1 MERFHCRSPIKQEA
15 IVDIIDDNL
24 QDSNMAT
31 RMRARAVSAD
41 AGSDAYHVLRE
52 AIVNGQFHP
61 NERLVEASVATQLG
75 VGRTAIR
82 AALVR
87 LDQEGLVT
95 LELNRGARVRLISDL
110 EALEIEEVRATLEA
124 MLARRAATRATP
136 ANLRQLRQVIVDMRE
151 RVANKDA
158 LGYSELNAQFH
169 QLIWV
174 AADHQTT
181 SRLVGGLK
189 SQSIRFQFQTIMRPG
204 RTERSLREHE
214 AIFNALK
221 AHDADAAESAMR
233 DHLAEVLQTLKW
245 AIDAQG
251 SPPRWHPG

>member
-15 IVDIIDDNL
+15 IVDIIDDNH

-61 NERLVEASVATQLG
+61 NERLVEASVATRLG

-95 LELNRGARVRLISDL
+95 LELNRGARVRLISDR

-124 MLARRAATRATP
+124 MLARRAATRVTA
-136 ANLRQLRQVIVDMRE
+136 ADLRELRQMVVEMRSRVDK
-151 RVANKDA
+151 NDA
-158 LGYSELNAQFH
+158 VGYSALNAPSH
-169 QLIWV
+169 QRIGA
-174 AADHQTT
+174 AADHATT
-181 SRLVGGLK
+181 SRLVGSLK
-189 SQSIRFQFQTIMRPG
+189 SQSIRLQYQTMLRPG

-214 AIFNALK
+214 AIFTALK
-221 AHDADAAESAMR
+221 AHDPNGAEAAMR
-233 DHLAEVLQTLKW
+233 AHLGEGLETLN
-245 AIDAQG
+245 G
-251 SPPRWHPG
+251 